1 MTDIYLDPIAAG
13 APDAASQLRHL
24 TETGHR
30 VLVLADQVPGPLVDD
45 GSVAAASSLPARPP
59 AGSWLLTANPELC
72 ADRRPPLQ
80 TMLVGPRPAPSP
92 RPPPRC
98 DADARDLA
106 AAVLEV
112 LRREAMG

>member
-1 MTDIYLDPIAAG
+1 MTDIYLDPVAAG
-13 APDAASQLRHL
+13 TPDAANQLRHL
-24 TETGHR
+24 TDTGHR
-30 VLVLADQVPGPLVDD
+30 VLILGDLPKPLADA
-45 GSVAAASSLPARPP
+45 SIAAAASLPPTPP

-72 ADRRPPLQ
+72 ANRRPPLQ

-92 RPPPRC
+92 RPAPRC

-106 AAVLEV
+106 AAVLEI

>member
-13 APDAASQLRHL
+13 TPDAADQLRHL
-24 TETGHR
+24 TDTGHR
-30 VLVLADQVPGPLVDD
+30 VLVLGDMPKALADSPI
-45 GSVAAASSLPARPP
+45 SAAASLPVKPP

-80 TMLVGPRPAPSP
+80 SMLLGPRPAPSP
-92 RPPPRC
+92 RPAPRC

-106 AAVLEV
+106 AAVLEI